1 MVLIHFIT
9 DGIMI
14 EGEPTHD
21 IVERGAPGAVCLC
34 ACNSVECVCVCGSC
48 GCPGSPGNDGQPGQA

>member
-1 MVLIHFIT
+1 M
-9 DGIMI
+9 MNK
-14 EGEPTHD
+14 GEPTHD
-21 IVERGAPGAVCLC
+21 IVERGAPGAVCVC